1 MTAVQVLIGALF
13 AYLLFEQV
21 RRTAS
26 LRRLL
31 SRNLAALVGTTASGV
46 GLALLMVV
54 PITKYFS
61 DAGRLWCGTYLN
73 RSENWP
79 AACDEWDLYEQR
91 FDLARWPL
99 LLGVVLIGAANV
111 WSLSR
116 KTRALPPESN

>member
-21 RRTAS
+21 RRTAW

-31 SRNLAALVGTTASGV
+31 LRNLAAIAGTTASSV
-46 GLALLMVV
+46 GLLLLMVV
-54 PITKYFS
+54 PITRYFS

-79 AACDEWDLYEQR
+79 AACDKWDLYEQR
-91 FDLARWPL
+91 FELARWPM
-99 LLGVVLIGAANV
+99 LLGVMLIGAANV

-116 KTRALPPESN
+116 KTRRLTPESN